1 MTVQPVHVGGY
12 WQIVNVGWGGPNIG
26 VIALDFSIN
35 TRGFPTFTISDF
47 PFPGGNYSLFQ
58 DSIKVGDGI
67 GNPGV
72 VNPVSQ
78 EMRKHLYAWQ
88 FTPTKA
94 GPNSDFICTGE
105 ALVFFN
111 LSKIIFDAV
120 RSDPSRKDVTLCI
133 VDAPAG
139 GTEIHDSVT
148 YWLWD
153 NSFASSFEQALLN
166 PLTTGDPF
174 SPFPPTDPRSVM
186 TLPRGFS
193 SAAARAPYLE
203 LGVASWFSAET
214 SETTTMKNHLRWSL
228 EAFAFQRKTNFSE
241 GGGVTTDVE
250 HADLTIQGRE
260 ILKSAA
266 GAGGNQGNNPSLPAQ
281 SIRIKLTFKGLQ
293 LEALPA

>member
-1 MTVQPVHVGGY
+1 MAVQPVHVGGH

-26 VIALDFSIN
+26 VIAVDFSMN

-47 PFPGGNYSLFQ
+47 PFSGGSYSLFQ
-58 DSIKVGDGI
+58 DFLKVGDGG

-72 VNPVSQ
+72 VNAVSK
-78 EMRKHLYAWQ
+78 EMRQHLYAWQ
-88 FTPTKA
+88 FAPTKV
-94 GPNSDFICTGE
+94 GPNSDFICTGA
-105 ALVFFN
+105 ALVFLN

-120 RSDPSRKDVTLCI
+120 RPDPTRKDVTLCI
-133 VDAPAG
+133 VDTPAG
-139 GTEIHDSVT
+139 GIEIHDSVT

-166 PLTTGDPF
+166 PMTTGDSF

-203 LGVASWFSAET
+203 LGIATWFSAET
-214 SETTTMKNHLRWSL
+214 SETTTLNNHLHWSV
-228 EAFAFQRKTNFSE
+228 EALAFQRKTNFTE
-241 GGGVTTDVE
+241 GGGATTDVE
-250 HADLTIQGRE
+250 HSDLSVQGRE
-260 ILKSAA
+260 VLKSSA
-266 GAGGNQGNNPSLPAQ
+266 GAGANQANNPTLPAQ
-281 SIRIKLTFKGLQ
+281 SVRIKLTFKGLQ